1 MENKTLPEI
10 ENTINNTNPPTLFEA
25 IKFVSNKY
33 KHNTNILLANEE
45 LTIEYLV
52 CRHYEQAV
60 YKTINVEEFE
70 NMLKIT
76 ILPERIV
83 RIVDINGLAETLLII
98 EKLSKSRNFSE
109 EEIKFIKDKYK
120 PGQKIQL
127 IKMYDFQAPQSN
139 TIGIID
145 HIDSA
150 GQIHINWESG
160 STLSLNVMIDEFN
173 VIE

>member
-10 ENTINNTNPPTLFEA
+10 ENTINNTNPPTLFET

-83 RIVDINGLAETLLII
+83 RIVDINGKKVFRYKTFAVLYILFVTGRFYGNEYCICGI
-98 EKLSKSRNFSE
+98 EFVGK
-109 EEIKFIKDKYK
+109 
-120 PGQKIQL
+120 
-127 IKMYDFQAPQSN
+127 
-139 TIGIID
+139 T
-145 HIDSA
+145 
-150 GQIHINWESG
+150 
-160 STLSLNVMIDEFN
+160 
-173 VIE
+173 